1 MVKPGFGS
9 HPVAAYPETSSPAA
23 APLSAAPSSSA
34 PPSPGLSAAGANI
47 RGLSLEELRARFLRR
62 LAAADYSRH
71 TVRAYGADVE
81 QLVSFLQSRGRVY
94 AADVRVDDLRL
105 YVSRLAEGAF
115 SPDGRPCARR
125 TLARKLSAARRLF
138 AAAVDEGH
146 LALHPASGLHA
157 PRLPRRLPA
166 VLTPEEAATLL
177 RGLQGGA
184 PLIRRDRA
192 MFELLYSCGLRTREV
207 LDLRLQDVDLARGE
221 VRVKGKGRK
230 ERVVP
235 FGKPAGRAV
244 AEYLAEARTELLRGL
259 PPEARE
265 GQDRVFVSRNGAALS
280 PSDVRR
286 RLLAAVHRSGMAT
299 KLSPHTLR
307 HSCATHLLE
316 GGADLRSIQE
326 FLGHSSL
333 STTQIYTHVSAT
345 HLREAYRRA
354 HPRA

>member
-138 AAAVDEGH
+138 ATAVDEGH

-177 RGLQGGA
+177 RGLHGGA

-244 AEYLAEARTELLRGL
+244 AEYLAEARAELLRGL

-265 GQDRVFVSRNGAALS
+265 GQDHVFVSRNGAALS

>member
-1 MVKPGFGS
+1 M
-9 HPVAAYPETSSPAA
+9 
-23 APLSAAPSSSA
+23 
-34 PPSPGLSAAGANI
+34 
-47 RGLSLEELRARFLRR
+47 RARFLRR

-138 AAAVDEGH
+138 ATAVDEGH

-177 RGLQGGA
+177 RGLHGGA

-221 VRVKGKGRK
+221 SQGEGKG
-230 ERVVP
+230 E
-235 FGKPAGRAV
+235 
-244 AEYLAEARTELLRGL
+244 
-259 PPEARE
+259 
-265 GQDRVFVSRNGAALS
+265 RNGWFRSGSPPVAPWLSTWPRRGPSFAWAASGGEGGPGPRVREPERGALS

>member
-1 MVKPGFGS
+1 M
-9 HPVAAYPETSSPAA
+9 
-23 APLSAAPSSSA
+23 
-34 PPSPGLSAAGANI
+34 
-47 RGLSLEELRARFLRR
+47 
-62 LAAADYSRH
+62 
-71 TVRAYGADVE
+71 
-81 QLVSFLQSRGRVY
+81 
-94 AADVRVDDLRL
+94 
-105 YVSRLAEGAF
+105 
-115 SPDGRPCARR
+115 
-125 TLARKLSAARRLF
+125 
-138 AAAVDEGH
+138 
-146 LALHPASGLHA
+146 
-157 PRLPRRLPA
+157 
-166 VLTPEEAATLL
+166 LTPEEAATLL
-177 RGLQGGA
+177 RGLHGGA

-244 AEYLAEARTELLRGL
+244 AEYLAEARAELLRGL